1 MRKLTVSEM
10 NRVSGGDGAVH
21 VASIGAQA
29 NRGSI
34 MAGGFVGAISGAAS
48 GALNGM
54 GGATAAGGTAGCGLA
69 IGGLFGAGV
78 GALGFGNGAASAVGA
93 LAGAAVCGRIAAAS
107 AAIPARPEVQ
117 AAVDPAARAVA
128 EALLETPGDRAPP
141 RFAGSGHG
149 LRLLGD
155 MFAERRKDRRLA
167 PYADRRLA
175 SRRQ

>member
-1 MRKLTVSEM
+1 LAPVLAHSGSETELH
-10 NRVSGGDGAVH
+10 RPSAHWPVRRS
-21 VASIGAQA
+21 VA
-29 NRGSI
+29 
-34 MAGGFVGAISGAAS
+34 
-48 GALNGM
+48 
-54 GGATAAGGTAGCGLA
+54 
-69 IGGLFGAGV
+69 
-78 GALGFGNGAASAVGA
+78 
-93 LAGAAVCGRIAAAS
+93 RIAAAS

-149 LRLLGD
+149 PHLLGD
-155 MFAERRKDRRLA
+155 MFAERRKDRRRA